1 MYAINHKVSASLALA
16 SLFSN
21 FVFPQ
26 YGLMDNNLA
35 EEETV
40 LLPND
45 SLATIQGQAL
55 IQLSSLDIPV
65 IVSQNW
71 VTITA
76 YSSTP
81 DQTDS
86 TPFITASG
94 TNVHDGIIAC
104 NFLRFGTKV
113 RFPELYGDKIF
124 VVEDRMALHNSHKI
138 DIWFPTRWQAKQFG
152 VKTAKVEV
160 LGT

>member
-1 MYAINHKVSASLALA
+1 MYTISSKFSVSLVLV

-21 FVFPQ
+21 IVFPK
-26 YGLMDNNLA
+26 YGLTDSDL
-35 EEETV
+35 EEIDLMSE
-40 LLPND
+40 D
-45 SLATIQGQAL
+45 SLATVQGQAL
-55 IQLSSLDIPV
+55 IQPGFPYV
-65 IVSQNW
+65 PEVVAQNW

-94 TNVHDGIIAC
+94 KTVCDGIVAC
-104 NFLRFGTKV
+104 NFLSFGTKV

-138 DIWFPTRWQAKQFG
+138 DIWFSTRWEAKQFG
-152 VKTAKVEV
+152 VKITKVEV

>member
-1 MYAINHKVSASLALA
+1 MYTISGKFSASLALI

-21 FVFPQ
+21 IVFPQ
-26 YGLMDNNLA
+26 FGLTGSDL
-35 EEETV
+35 EEIALMPE
-40 LLPND
+40 D
-45 SLATIQGQAL
+45 SLATVQGQAL
-55 IQLSSLDIPV
+55 IQSGIPYIPEV
-65 IVSQNW
+65 VAQNW

-94 TNVHDGIIAC
+94 TNVRDGIVAC
-104 NFLRFGTKV
+104 NFLSFGTKV

-124 VVEDRMALHNSHKI
+124 VVEDRMARHNSHKI
-138 DIWFPTRWQAKQFG
+138 DIWFPTRWEAKQFG
-152 VKTAKVEV
+152 VKVAKVEV

>member
-1 MYAINHKVSASLALA
+1 MYTINHKVSASLALA

-94 TNVHDGIIAC
+94 TNVHDGIVAC